1 MFGRKRIALLTHTL
15 EFYAKRDNYRRRG
28 IHKKGDDVRYAPSP
42 ISQDHGQAARA
53 ALGAIRALDEHSPLV
68 NYLRRLLR
76 RRPQDLGRFNPTVP
90 TSLAPAAQPDT
101 NEA

>member
-1 MFGRKRIALLTHTL
+1 MFGRKRIALLTHAL

-53 ALGAIRALDEHSPLV
+53 ALGAIRALDEYRPLV
-68 NYLRRLLR
+68 NYLRRLVR
-76 RRPQDLGRFNPTVP
+76 RRPKDLGTFQPAVP
-90 TSLAPAAQPDT
+90 APLTPATEADT